1 MEILENKQG
10 ETKMENELNTQL
22 LRAVLDQYAT
32 PDPKIVGTIPR
43 NGINLAYV
51 SHADITKILI
61 EIDPEWNW
69 QPVAWDNGR
78 PAIHVENGTAIM
90 WATLTLLGKSLLGV
104 GSARADKQDLDKELV
119 GDFLRN
125 AAMRFGI
132 ALSLWSKQDW
142 SDNTTIVSLP
152 TAQSKRAEEAKPYVG
167 NHPAKGVPS
176 PKVVREFVQ
185 DSDPTPDEVAE
196 IAAQFNAT
204 IVENITPINKPV
216 ASGGKASDKQK
227 NLISKLAKEKVNG
240 DCVSLMEQLFNK
252 NAVGDL
258 TSKEASGLIKQLM
271 EMR

>member
-1 MEILENKQG
+1 MSE
-10 ETKMENELNTQL
+10 ELNTQL

-61 EIDPEWNW
+61 EVDPAWSW
-69 QPVAWDNGR
+69 KPVQWVNGR
-78 PAIHVENGTAIM
+78 PAINVENGTATM
-90 WATLTLLGKSLLGV
+90 WGTLTLLGKSMLGV
-104 GSARADKQDLDKELV
+104 GSVRADKQDLDKELV

-142 SDNTTIVSLP
+142 SDNTTIISLP
-152 TAQSKRAEEAKPYVG
+152 AAQAKRAEEAKPYVQ

-185 DSDPTPDEVAE
+185 ENEPTPDEMAE
-196 IAAQFNAT
+196 IAAQFNGT
-204 IVENITPINKPV
+204 IVENITPITKPV
-216 ASGGKASDKQK
+216 ASSSGKVSEKQK
-227 NLISKLAKEKVNG
+227 GLISKLAKEKMNG
-240 DCVSLMEQLFNK
+240 DCVALMQQLFNK
-252 NAVGDL
+252 SALGDL
-258 TSKEASGLIKQLM
+258 TSKEASALIKELM
-271 EMR
+271 EGRSQW

>member
-1 MEILENKQG
+1 MSE
-10 ETKMENELNTQL
+10 ELNTQL

-61 EIDPEWNW
+61 EVDPAWSW

-78 PAIHVENGTAIM
+78 PAIHVENGTATM
-90 WATLTLLGKSLLGV
+90 WAYLTLLGKTMVGV
-104 GSARADKQDLDKELV
+104 GSVRADKQDLDKELV

-142 SDNTTIVSLP
+142 SDNTTITSLP
-152 TAQSKRAEEAKPYVG
+152 AVQAKRAEEAKPYVQ

-185 DSDPTPDEVAE
+185 DNEPTPDEIAE

-204 IVENITPINKPV
+204 PVQNITPINKPV
-216 ASGGKASDKQK
+216 ASSGGKASEKQK
-227 NLISKLAKEKVNG
+227 GLISKLAKEKVDG
-240 DCVSLMEQLFNK
+240 DCVPVMKQMFGKAS
-252 NAVGDL
+252 VGDL
-258 TSKEASGLIKQLM
+258 TSKEASGLIKYLM
-271 EMR
+271 ELR

>member
-1 MEILENKQG
+1 MSE
-10 ETKMENELNTQL
+10 ELNTTL

-61 EIDPEWNW
+61 EIDPLWSW
-69 QPVAWDNGR
+69 QPVEWVNGR
-78 PAIHVENGTAIM
+78 PAIHVENGTATM
-90 WATLTLLGKSLLGV
+90 WGTLTLLGKSMLGV
-104 GSARADKQDLDKELV
+104 GSVQANKQDQDKELI

-142 SDNTTIVSLP
+142 SDNTTITSLP
-152 TAQSKRAEEAKPYVG
+152 AVQAKRAEEAKPYVG

-176 PKVVREFVQ
+176 PKIVREFVQ
-185 DSDPTPDEVAE
+185 DSEPTPDEVAE

-204 IVENITPINKPV
+204 IVENITPIKKPV
-216 ASGGKASDKQK
+216 ASSGGKASDKQK
-227 NLISKLAKEKVNG
+227 GLISKLAKEKMNG
-240 DCVSLMEQLFNK
+240 DCVPLMQQMFNK
-252 NAVGDL
+252 SDVSDL
-258 TSKEASGLIKQLM
+258 TSKEASALIKELM
-271 EMR
+271 ESRPQW

>member
-1 MEILENKQG
+1 MSE
-10 ETKMENELNTQL
+10 ELNTSL
-22 LRAVLDQYAT
+22 LRAVLDAYAT

-61 EIDPEWNW
+61 EVDPAWSW
-69 QPVAWDNGR
+69 QPIEWVNGR
-78 PAIHVENGTAIM
+78 PAINVENGTATM
-90 WATLTLLGKSLLGV
+90 WGTLTLLGKPMLGV
-104 GSARADKQDLDKELV
+104 GSVRADKQDLDKELV

-142 SDNTTIVSLP
+142 SDNTTITSLP
-152 TAQSKRAEEAKPYVG
+152 AVQAKRAEEAKPYVG
-167 NHPAKGVPS
+167 NHPAKGMPS

-185 DSDPTPDEVAE
+185 DNEPTPDEVAE
-196 IAAQFNAT
+196 IAAQFNAK
-204 IVENITPINKPV
+204 IVENITPIK
-216 ASGGKASDKQK
+216 AATSGGKASDKQK
-227 NLISKLAKEKVNG
+227 GLISKLAKEKVNG
-240 DCVSLMEQLFNK
+240 DCVPLMQQLFNK
-252 NAVGDL
+252 SAVGEL

>member
-1 MEILENKQG
+1 MSE
-10 ETKMENELNTQL
+10 ELNSQL
-22 LRAVLDQYAT
+22 LRAVLDEYAT

-61 EIDPEWNW
+61 EIDPLWSW
-69 QPVAWDNGR
+69 QPASWENGR
-78 PAIHVENGTAIM
+78 PSINVENGTATM
-90 WATLTLLGKSLLGV
+90 WASLTLLGKSMLGV
-104 GSARADKQDLDKELV
+104 GSVRADKQDLDKELI

-142 SDNTTIVSLP
+142 SDNTTITSLP
-152 TAQSKRAEEAKPYVG
+152 AVQARRAEEAKPYVG

-185 DSDPTPDEVAE
+185 DNEPTPDEVAE

-204 IVENITPINKPV
+204 IVENITPIKKSV
-216 ASGGKASDKQK
+216 ASSTGKASDKQK
-227 NLISKLAKEKVNG
+227 GLISKLAKEKVDG
-240 DCVSLMEQLFNK
+240 DCVPLMQQLFDK
-252 NAVGDL
+252 TAVGDL
-258 TSKEASGLIKQLM
+258 TSKEASALIKQLM

>member
-1 MEILENKQG
+1 MSE
-10 ETKMENELNTQL
+10 ELNTQL

-51 SHADITKILI
+51 SHADITRILI
-61 EIDPEWNW
+61 EIDPLWSW
-69 QPVAWDNGR
+69 QPVAWENGR
-78 PAIHVENGTAIM
+78 PAIHVDNGTATM
-90 WATLTLLGKSLLGV
+90 WATLTLLGKSMLGV
-104 GSARADKQDLDKELV
+104 GSVRADKQDQSKELI

-142 SDNTTIVSLP
+142 SDNTTITSLP
-152 TAQSKRAEEAKPYVG
+152 AVQAKRAEEAKPYVG

-176 PKVVREFVQ
+176 PKVVRDFVQ
-185 DSDPTPDEVAE
+185 DNEPTPDEVAE

-216 ASGGKASDKQK
+216 ASSGGKASEKQK
-227 NLISKLAKEKVNG
+227 GLISKLAKEKVDG
-240 DCVSLMEQLFNK
+240 DCVPVMQQLFNK
-252 NAVGDL
+252 SAVGDL
-258 TSKEASGLIKQLM
+258 TSKEASGLIKHLM
-271 EMR
+271 ELR

>member
-1 MEILENKQG
+1 MSE
-10 ETKMENELNTQL
+10 ELNTSL
-22 LRAVLDQYAT
+22 LRAVLDAYAT

-61 EIDPEWNW
+61 EVDPAWSW
-69 QPVAWDNGR
+69 QPIEWVNGR
-78 PAIHVENGTAIM
+78 PAINVENGTATM
-90 WATLTLLGKSLLGV
+90 WGTLTLLGKPMLGV
-104 GSARADKQDLDKELV
+104 GSVRADKQDLDKELV

-142 SDNTTIVSLP
+142 SDNTTITSLP
-152 TAQSKRAEEAKPYVG
+152 AVQAKRAEEAKPYVG
-167 NHPAKGVPS
+167 NHPAKGMPS

-185 DSDPTPDEVAE
+185 DNEPTPDEVAE

-204 IVENITPINKPV
+204 IVENITPIK
-216 ASGGKASDKQK
+216 AATSGGKASEKQK
-227 NLISKLAKEKVNG
+227 GLISKLAKEKVNG
-240 DCVSLMEQLFNK
+240 DCVPLMQQLFNK
-252 NAVGDL
+252 SAVGEL